1 MKLSALT
8 PDTRNAN
15 KGTARGRKLVRESLK
30 RYGAGRSIL
39 LDRSGNIIA
48 GNKTVEGAQAVGLE
62 DCQIVKSDGSKLI
75 AVQRTDLD
83 INSKAA
89 RELAI
94 ADNRASEIGLDWDVD
109 ILKQFEHEDV
119 DLSPFWDERELV
131 TFFARTSEEAPE
143 PKLDQAEALRQKWET
158 KRGQIWEIGKHRLMC
173 GDSTVKAGIARLR
186 GSNEEK
192 TGLLLTDPPYGIGIV
207 KGERIGS

>member
-15 KGTARGRKLVRESLK
+15 RGTARGRKLVRESLK

-39 LDRSGNIIA
+39 LDKSGNIIA
-48 GNKTVEGAQAVGLE
+48 GNKTVEGAMAVGLE
-62 DCQIVKSDGSKLI
+62 DCQIVKSDGTKLV

-94 ADNRASEIGLDWDVD
+94 ADNRASEIGLEWDVD
-109 ILKQFEHEDV
+109 ILKQFEYEEV
-119 DLSPFWDERELV
+119 DLSPFWDERELAGV
-131 TFFARTSEEAPE
+131 LGLSQEEA
-143 PKLDQAEALRQKWET
+143 
-158 KRGQIWEIGKHRLMC
+158 
-173 GDSTVKAGIARLR
+173 
-186 GSNEEK
+186 
-192 TGLLLTDPPYGIGIV
+192 
-207 KGERIGS
+207 